1 MQENLLRIGG
11 GRGGQFELF
20 ILGKKH
26 SHIFT
31 AVPLGL

>member
-1 MQENLLRIGG
+1 MQENWLRLGGG
-11 GRGGQFELF
+11 GRQFELF